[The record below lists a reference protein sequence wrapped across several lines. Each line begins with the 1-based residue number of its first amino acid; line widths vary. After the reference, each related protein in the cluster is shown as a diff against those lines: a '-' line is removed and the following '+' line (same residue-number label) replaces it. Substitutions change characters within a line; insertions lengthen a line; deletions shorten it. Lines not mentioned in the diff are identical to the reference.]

1 MREVRGNDV
10 AMIFQDPMTSLNPT
24 MTIGR
29 QIAEPVR
36 LHKQRLQAGGD
47 GAGARGARA
56 RRDAPPGGAAQ
67 LRTHTSSQAA
77 SANA

>member
-36 LHKQRLQAGGD
+36 IHKQVSQAGGD
-47 GAGARGARA
+47 GRGRSRCSSSSGCPARPSGSTPIR
-56 RRDAPPGGAAQ
+56 
-67 LRTHTSSQAA
+67 TSSQAA
-77 SANA
+77 SASA